1 MPSSFLFR
9 FRFRFRFHLAKP
21 TFIAAHRAMALDH
34 AHEGIRINAVCP
46 GDTFV
51 TRWVDRDRE
60 RVRATRHAQVQ
71 AKPQRR

>member
-1 MPSSFLFR
+1 
-9 FRFRFRFHLAKP
+9 
-21 TFIAAHRAMALDH
+21 MALDH

>member
-1 MPSSFLFR
+1 
-9 FRFRFRFHLAKP
+9 
-21 TFIAAHRAMALDH
+21 MALDH

-60 RVRATRHAQVQ
+60 KVSALLDTQ
-71 AKPQRR
+71 AKPQTR